1 MLRQLALRVA
11 LGPNKSSTPS
21 VAARPRDN
29 HSSSFPSIWHP
40 GDEKLKLTESCDA
53 ELGLVRRAQVQRT
66 LAAGRSGTRT
76 YFSLALLSAIGL
88 SLFYLFARSPHFGP
102 CGSTIRLAQDDFD
115 GVCPQTSGIAPQKHN
130 SLLAE
135 LEATYL
141 SEDFKS
147 KAYESLGGAVRIP
160 TVVYDDLAPPGSDER
175 WEIFAQLHAYLE
187 QRFPLVHANL
197 RKTHVNK
204 YALVYHWQGSD
215 DALKPVLLT
224 AHQDV
229 VPVEPSTV
237 DQWNHPPFSGHFDG
251 EYIWGRGSC
260 DDKPGLVGSL
270 TVVEELLQA
279 GFKPTRTF
287 VLAYGIDEE
296 RGGISGATAIRDYL
310 LATYGENVFS
320 ILVDEGG
327 GYEVKDDVIMSSPG
341 VAEKGKFDVRFEISA
356 PGGHSSVPPEH
367 TSIGMLAA
375 VIKQLEANPHSPQL
389 NRSGVYYS
397 LLQCRA
403 AHDTSM
409 SLHLRSLISH
419 SRSSDKAL
427 RALERHLAK
436 TDRLFSAL
444 AGTTQAADVVRGGV
458 KTNALPERAEVIVNH
473 RIDIHSSIDVLQR
486 RILRVV
492 KPVVARLGLELD
504 AFGKPEF
511 VTKPD
516 GVANGMLRIADAF
529 GTALE
534 PAPVTPTGDSG
545 PFQLLSGTIIGVL
558 GGSNRT
564 GYDKKVFIAP
574 GMSTGNTGQ
583 YTKHYWKLTK
593 HIFRYGHMNHAD
605 AFNGAH
611 TVNEALRGEG
621 FIETIRFFTWVIL
634 NADESPLLE

>member
-1 MLRQLALRVA
+1 MRSDDRTLRQLAQRVL
-11 LGPNKSSTPS
+11 LGPNKASTPS
-21 VAARPRDN
+21 VAARSHN
-29 HSSSFPSIWHP
+29 NSSWSISAPLHTEN
-40 GDEKLKLTESCDA
+40 EKLTLKESYDA
-53 ELGLVRRAQVQRT
+53 EVRFAYDVQLHRT
-66 LAAGRSGTRT
+66 STVTRRGPRSC
-76 YFSLALLSAIGL
+76 FSLVLLSAVGL
-88 SLFYLFARSPHFGP
+88 SVFYLFAWSPHFGP
-102 CGSTIRLAQDDFD
+102 FPKTIGLAQNEACSQTT
-115 GVCPQTSGIAPQKHN
+115 GITPQRTDA
-130 SLLAE
+130 LLAE

-141 SEDFKS
+141 TDDFKS

-160 TVVYDDLAPPGSDER
+160 TVAYDDLAPPGSDER

-187 QRFPLVHANL
+187 KRFPLVHANL
-197 RKTHVNK
+197 QKTHVNK

-215 DALKPVLLT
+215 GTLKPALLT

-237 DQWNHPPFSGHFDG
+237 DQWHHPPFSGHFDG
-251 EYIWGRGSC
+251 S
-260 DDKPGLVGSL
+260 
-270 TVVEELLQA
+270 TVVEELLRA

-310 LATYGENVFS
+310 LATYGEYAFS

-327 GYEVKDDVIMSSPG
+327 GYEVKDDVIMSNPG
-341 VAEKGKFDVRFEISA
+341 VAEKGKFDMRFEISS
-356 PGGHSSVPPEH
+356 PGGHSSIPPQH

-375 VIKQLEANPHSPQL
+375 LIKQIEANPHDAQL

-403 AHDTSM
+403 AHDTSL
-409 SLHLRSLISH
+409 SPHLRSLISH

-427 RALERHLAK
+427 HALERHLAK

-444 AGTTQAADVVRGGV
+444 AGTTQAADVIRGGV

-473 RIDIHSSIDVLQR
+473 RIDIHSSVDALQKHVV
-486 RILRVV
+486 RVV
-492 KPVVARLGLELD
+492 KPVVARFGLELD
-504 AFGKPEF
+504 AFSKPEF
-511 VTKPD
+511 AVKQD
-516 GVANGMLRIADAF
+516 GEAAGVLRIADAF

-545 PFQLLSGTIIGVL
+545 PFQFLSGTIIGVL
-558 GGSNRT
+558 GASNRT

-574 GMSTGNTGQ
+574 GMSTGNTD
-583 YTKHYWKLTK
+583 TKHYWKLTK
-593 HIFRYGHMNHAD
+593 HIFRYGHTNHAD
-605 AFNGAH
+605 TFNGAH